1 MSTLTTI
8 DAACLRAAFFRW
20 SDAMERA
27 APELNELDSRMGDGD
42 LGVTL
47 AKCAEKVRIAL
58 TKATDTVPD
67 LFNLASHACAEASGS
82 SFGTLMASGLL
93 TASKWLE
100 NGKVLDKDSLPE
112 LLKHVVQ
119 KLCLRGG
126 ASLGDKTMLDA
137 LQAIAISI
145 EMAPPG
151 QHLAEVARSATA
163 KALEEFRFKPNRV
176 GRARMFADKSVGLD
190 DPGMVAVLR
199 MTQIL

>member
-1 MSTLTTI
+1 MTTLTTI
-8 DAACLRAAFFRW
+8 DAACLRATFFRW
-20 SDAMERA
+20 ADAMERA

-67 LFNLASHACAEASGS
+67 LFNLASNACAEASGS

-163 KALEEFRFKPNRV
+163 KALDEFRFKPNRV